1 MCEHCNEQ
9 EAAEVSF
16 TLRNQEG
23 QSTDIK
29 FSYEELEEFSKRID
43 EMAHKGH
50 ENFQKMVAIAYL
62 SNKEVQSYAIR
73 ESLLEAKFAT
83 YREAVL
89 EAAEKSTDLEQFR
102 KELQTIENTNDL
114 VEDLSPLL
122 AQMMED

>member
-9 EAAEVSF
+9 ETSEVSF

-23 QSTDIK
+23 KSTDIK
-29 FSYEELEEFSKRID
+29 FSYEELEQFSKRID
-43 EMAHKGH
+43 EMAHAGH

-73 ESLLEAKFAT
+73 ESLMEAKFAT

-89 EAAEKSTDLEQFR
+89 EAA

>member
-1 MCEHCNEQ
+1 MCQHCEGHDT
-9 EAAEVSF
+9 ADVSF
-16 TLRNQEG
+16 VLRNEAG
-23 QSTDIK
+23 KATEIN
-29 FSYEELEEFSKRID
+29 FSYDGLEQFSKRID
-43 EMAHKGH
+43 EMAHAGH
-50 ENFQKMVAIAYL
+50 ENFQKMCAIAYL
-62 SNKEVQSYAIR
+62 SNKEVQSALIR
-73 ESLLEAKFAT
+73 ESLMEAKFAT

>member
-1 MCEHCNEQ
+1 MCEHCKEQ
-9 EAAEVSF
+9 ETAEVSF

-23 QSTDIK
+23 KSTDIK
-29 FSYEELEEFSKRID
+29 FSYEELEQFSKRID
-43 EMAHKGH
+43 EMAHVGH

-62 SNKEVQSYAIR
+62 SNKKVQSYAIR

-122 AQMMED
+122 DQMMED

>member
-9 EAAEVSF
+9 ETAEVSF

-29 FSYEELEEFSKRID
+29 FSYEELEQFSKRID
-43 EMAHKGH
+43 EMVHKGH
-50 ENFQKMVAIAYL
+50 ENFQKMCAIAYL
-62 SNKEVQSYAIR
+62 SNKEVLSALIR
-73 ESLLEAKFAT
+73 ESLMEAKFAA
-83 YREAVL
+83 YHEAVL